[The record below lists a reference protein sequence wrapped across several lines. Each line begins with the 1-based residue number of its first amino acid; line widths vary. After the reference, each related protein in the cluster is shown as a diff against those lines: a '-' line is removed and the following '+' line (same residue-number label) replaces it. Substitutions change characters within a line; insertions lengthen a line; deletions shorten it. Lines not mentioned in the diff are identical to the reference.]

1 MHTDHRKNVF
11 YVNLQVS
18 IFAPF
23 IFNILLCDLFYF
35 LQGVKVASYADGT
48 TAYSTNKTNEM
59 KEIDFSEVLLNNM
72 ALSA

>member
-11 YVNLQVS
+11 YVDLQGS
-18 IFAPF
+18 ILAPF

-35 LQGVKVASYADGT
+35 LQGVKVASYADDT

-59 KEIDFSEVLLNNM
+59 KEINFSEVLLNNM
-72 ALSA
+72 ALTA